1 MTSAPMGRS
10 LWLAAWFVLCIS
22 TAAHADFKLEPDH
35 IPLPTYG
42 KEGETLTF
50 DIKVRLKYTIH
61 NDGSISDVSLLD
73 TNHPEYAESV
83 LKAVTSWRYKPWP
96 LDGNPP
102 TAVLISTFIK
112 TMDPDLNETHRE
124 ILRNMRCRHLSKEV
138 ARFQDA
144 SPEES
149 LIEMRTA
156 RRTRKMLNISPL
168 ELPYQQSL
176 ELAVLFEG
184 WFLETVETCRD
195 NPNERYLEYLPDAL
209 KQWM

>member
-1 MTSAPMGRS
+1 MKNRIEVKWVSALLGLLMSMGA
-10 LWLAAWFVLCIS
+10 L
-22 TAAHADFKLEPDH
+22 ADFKLEPDH
-35 IPLPTYG
+35 IPLPTYSEEAE
-42 KEGETLTF
+42 KLTF
-50 DIKVRLKYTIH
+50 DIKVRLQYTIH

-73 TNHPEYAESV
+73 TNHPEYAETV
-83 LKAVTSWRYKPWP
+83 LKAVASWRYKPWP

-112 TMDPDLNETHRE
+112 TLDPTLNETQRE
-124 ILRNMRCRHLSKEV
+124 ILRNMRCRHLTKEV
-138 ARFQDA
+138 THFQET

-149 LIEMRTA
+149 LIETRTA

-176 ELAVLFEG
+176 ELAVLFED
-184 WFLETVETCRD
+184 WFVETVETCRD
-195 NPNERYLEYLPDAL
+195 NPNERYLDYLPGEL

>member
-1 MTSAPMGRS
+1 MKRWAEMKWISVLPALLLSMGA
-10 LWLAAWFVLCIS
+10 L
-22 TAAHADFKLEPDH
+22 ADFKLEPDH
-35 IPLPTYG
+35 IPLPTYSEEAE
-42 KEGETLTF
+42 KLTF
-50 DIKVRLKYTIH
+50 DIKVRLRYTIH
-61 NDGSISDVSLLD
+61 NDGSISDVSLLE

-96 LDGNPP
+96 LDGNPA

-124 ILRNMRCRHLSKEV
+124 ILRNMRCRHLTKEV
-138 ARFQDA
+138 TRFQETNPD
-144 SPEES
+144 ES

-176 ELAVLFEG
+176 ELAALFEG
-184 WFLETVETCRD
+184 WFIETVGTCRD
-195 NPNERYLEYLPDAL
+195 NPNERFLGYLPDAL